1 MATRQTHVSSV
12 SDQWL
17 MIQRLVTIVE
27 IARSESA
34 ANMAEAALED
44 TGQFYSAMG
53 VLQHAGTG
61 AGFEQER
68 A

>member
-1 MATRQTHVSSV
+1 MATRQTHGLFSP
-12 SDQWL
+12 DDRL

-34 ANMAEAALED
+34 ANMAEASLED

-53 VLQHAGTG
+53 VLQHARTG